1 MGKVYL
7 NSENKLIVHTDNGI
21 INPDGTSSAEIKS
34 SEPYSI
40 NIEDI
45 AALLKIVNNQDTNTR
60 TVVINLNPF
69 SRCKIVSNKDIISEV
84 EDFVSGIKERNNKL
98 SIENEKLRKKIS
110 EYNSNKKIFWRPIDI
125 DDL

>member
-1 MGKVYL
+1 MGKVFL
-7 NSENKLIVHTDNGI
+7 NSENKLVVETDNGI

-34 SEPYSI
+34 SEVYLI
-40 NIEDI
+40 GVEDI
-45 AALLKIVNNQDTNTR
+45 AELLKIVNNQDTNTK
-60 TVVINLNPF
+60 TVIISLNPF

-110 EYNSNKKIFWRPIDI
+110 DFNSNRKIFWIPIDI
-125 DDL
+125 EDL

>member
-7 NSENKLIVHTDNGI
+7 NSENKLVVETDNGI
-21 INPDGTSSAEIKS
+21 INPDGTSSAEIKD
-34 SEPYSI
+34 SETYSI

-45 AALLKIVNNQDTNTR
+45 AVLLKIVNSQDTNIR
-60 TVVINLNPF
+60 TAIIYLNPF

-110 EYNSNKKIFWRPIDI
+110 EFNSDKKIFWRPIDI
-125 DDL
+125 EDL